1 MLVCTA
7 GKSGSCQSSPL
18 CRQAALSRSN
28 SELIL
33 LTPSPP
39 SLTSPH
45 HCSRPSPPGVCGRLA
60 GRGSARQERVAR
72 RAAWSGVG
80 GGWQGAPTI
89 NIILSCSE
97 QSSAEGRGTEMLT
110 AANLELILILYFIQA
125 ITIMIFEYGYR
136 L

>member
-1 MLVCTA
+1 ML
-7 GKSGSCQSSPL
+7 
-18 CRQAALSRSN
+18 
-28 SELIL
+28 
-33 LTPSPP
+33 
-39 SLTSPH
+39 
-45 HCSRPSPPGVCGRLA
+45 PGVEWGGLRA
-60 GRGSARQERVAR
+60 GR
-72 RAAWSGVG
+72 
-80 GGWQGAPTI
+80 GAPTI